1 MLSRGTSIFSNPKWV
16 KQSTDPARASKDQQ
30 GPARASKGQQGPA
43 RASKGQQGPAR
54 ASLSSSS
61 DSMQEAEKG
70 KPRVTHICE
79 F

>member
-1 MLSRGTSIFSNPKWV
+1 MLSRGPSIFSNPKWV
-16 KQSTDPARASKDQQ
+16 KQSTDPARASKD
-30 GPARASKGQQGPA
+30 QQGPA